1 MKIKRYSESENKA
14 VSKEG
19 FKGMRAYFCLSKDD
33 GCPRFAM
40 RVMEFEPYGH
50 TSVHSHPEEHEVYFL
65 EGKPGYVDA
74 EGTLHELQLGDVLYV
89 EPNEVH
95 QFKNLGDTVM
105 RMICVIPIL
114 PGGDG
119 KVSIVDR

>member
-1 MKIKRYSESENKA
+1 MKIKHFQNAEN
-14 VSKEG
+14 VGISKEG
-19 FKGMRAYFCLSKDD
+19 CEGMRAYFCLSKDD

-40 RVMEFEPYGH
+40 RVIEFEPHGH
-50 TSVHSHPEEHEVYFL
+50 TSFHNHPEEHEAYIL
-65 EGKPGYVDA
+65 EGEPSYIDA
-74 EGTLHELQLGDVLYV
+74 DGKEHKLNVGDTIFV
-89 EPNEVH
+89 EPNEMH

-119 KVSIVDR
+119 KQSIAKK